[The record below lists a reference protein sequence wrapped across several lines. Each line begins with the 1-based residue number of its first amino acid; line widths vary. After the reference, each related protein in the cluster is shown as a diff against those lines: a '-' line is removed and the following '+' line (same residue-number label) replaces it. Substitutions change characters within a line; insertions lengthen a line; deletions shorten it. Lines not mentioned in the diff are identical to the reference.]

1 MDHGI
6 IPNIV
11 LSSGRVLQK
20 TRLADVF
27 LLVTHKT
34 HLGSQQQTKTH
45 SLVQFL
51 EVQYL
56 ALKRIQE
63 EVISSSATA
72 AVSPPTP
79 PTGMTG

>member
-1 MDHGI
+1 MDHGV
-6 IPNIV
+6 IPEIL
-11 LSSGRVLQK
+11 LSLGPVLQK

-51 EVQYL
+51 EVQFL
-56 ALKRIQE
+56 ALTRIQE
-63 EVISSSATA
+63 EAISSSATA
-72 AVSPPTP
+72 AASPPTP